1 MRLLLIAALIAGI
14 AWVLYR
20 NVQER
25 RQVWLGR
32 LSLPGR
38 WQGEQD
44 GVRYRLELSGQADG
58 GEYLEVNEG
67 SDGKREERGRWRV
80 VGSNLEF
87 ETLDSSVSTC
97 ELRLFESGRI
107 GLHGP
112 GRERRIYVRSGDN
125 VVMLPRR
132 RG

>member
-1 MRLLLIAALIAGI
+1 MRLLLLAALIAGI
-14 AWVLYR
+14 GWVLYR
-20 NVQER
+20 NVRDR
-25 RQVWLGR
+25 RQAWLSR
-32 LSLPGR
+32 LALPGR

-44 GVRYRLELSGQADG
+44 GIHYRLELSGQLDR

-67 SDGKREERGRWRV
+67 PDGKREERGHWRLS
-80 VGSNLEF
+80 GSHLVF
-87 ETLDSSVSTC
+87 ETLDGTGSTC

>member
-14 AWVLYR
+14 GWVLYR

-25 RQVWLGR
+25 RHAWLAR
-32 LSLPGR
+32 LALPGR
-38 WQGEQD
+38 WHGEQD

-58 GEYLEVNEG
+58 GDYVEINEG
-67 SDGKREERGRWRV
+67 GEGRREERGRWRV

-87 ETLDSSVSTC
+87 EATDGSMAVC

>member
-14 AWVLYR
+14 GWVLYR

-25 RQVWLGR
+25 RQSWLNR
-32 LSLPGR
+32 LALPGR

-44 GVRYRLELSGQADG
+44 GIHYRLELSGQADG
-58 GEYLEVNEG
+58 GSYLEVNEG
-67 SDGKREERGRWRV
+67 PDGRREERGRWRL
-80 VGSNLEF
+80 VGSQIEF
-87 ETLDSSVSTC
+87 EGSEAGPSSC
-97 ELRLFESGRI
+97 ELRLFEAGRI

-112 GRERRIYVRSGDN
+112 RRERRIYVRSGDN

>member
-14 AWVLYR
+14 GWVLYR

-25 RQVWLGR
+25 RQAWLGR

-44 GVRYRLELSGQADG
+44 GIHYRLELSGQADEG
-58 GEYLEVNEG
+58 DYVEINEG
-67 SDGKREERGRWRV
+67 PEGKREERGRWRV
-80 VGSNLEF
+80 VGSNIEF
-87 ETLDSSVSTC
+87 EPTDAGVSSC

-107 GLHGP
+107 GVHGP

>member
-1 MRLLLIAALIAGI
+1 MRLLLLAALIAAIG
-14 AWVLYR
+14 WVLYR

-25 RQVWLGR
+25 RHAWLGR
-32 LSLPGR
+32 LALPGR

-44 GVRYRLELSGQADG
+44 GIRYRLELSGQADSG
-58 GEYLEVNEG
+58 DYLEINEG
-67 SDGKREERGRWRV
+67 PEGKREERGRWRV
-80 VGSNLEF
+80 AGSYLVF
-87 ETLDSSVSTC
+87 EALDATGSTC

-112 GRERRIYVRSGDN
+112 GRERRIYVRAGDN